1 MGTRF
6 RLIIMNFLEFF
17 IWGSWLISLG
27 GYMFSELQAT
37 GTHIGLTYG
46 TMGIASLFM
55 PALMGIVAD
64 RWINAERVLGICHL
78 AGAAFLFW
86 ASQIHEA
93 SLMYWVMLFNAM
105 VFMPT
110 IALNNTV
117 SYITLEKNGFDIV
130 KVFPP
135 IRVWGTVGF
144 IVAVWV
150 VDLLGWTASPN
161 QFLVGATAA
170 VCLALYSFTMPACK
184 PANTSRGSSWASA
197 FGLDAFVLFK
207 RKKMV
212 VFFLFA
218 MLLGAALQITNAF
231 GKPFLDDFGKID
243 QYRDSFAVKHSNIL
257 ISISQISETL
267 FILAIPFFLRRF
279 GIKIVM
285 LISIFAWVFRFGL
298 FAIGD
303 AGSGLWLLVLSM
315 IIYGMAFDFFN
326 ISGSLFVEK
335 EAGVKIRASAQG
347 LFMVMTNGVGAY
359 LGGLFSG
366 MVVDYFT
373 VDGITNWRN
382 TWFTFAGYA
391 MVLGI
396 LFPIMFKYRHDRDSE
411 ESVHLG
417 EPLLHNE

>member
-1 MGTRF
+1 
-6 RLIIMNFLEFF
+6 MNFLEFF
-17 IWGSWLISLG
+17 VWGSWLISLG
-27 GYMFSELQAT
+27 GYMFSVLHAT
-37 GTHIGLTYG
+37 GSQIGLTYG

-55 PALMGIVAD
+55 PALMGIIAD
-64 RWINAERVLGICHL
+64 RWINVERVLGICHL
-78 AGAAFLFW
+78 IGAALLFW
-86 ASQIHEA
+86 ASKIQVPSA
-93 SLMYWVMLFNAM
+93 MYWVMLFNAM
-105 VFMPT
+105 FFMPT

-150 VDLLGWTASPN
+150 VDLCGWTLSPN
-161 QFLVGATAA
+161 QFIVSAVAA
-170 VCLALYSFTMPACK
+170 VFLAVYSFTMSPCAPAK
-184 PANTSRGSSWASA
+184 TARSSSWISS

-212 VFFLFA
+212 IFFLFA

-231 GKPFLDDFGKID
+231 GKPFLDDFGKIAAYKD
-243 QYRDSFAVKHSNIL
+243 TFGVKHSNIL

-298 FAIGD
+298 FGIGNP
-303 AGSGLWLLVLSM
+303 GGGVWLLVLSM

-335 EAGVKIRASAQG
+335 EADVKIRASAQG
-347 LFMVMTNGVGAY
+347 LFMVMTNGIGAY
-359 LGGLFSG
+359 FGGLFSG
-366 MVVDYFT
+366 MVVDHFT
-373 VDGITNWRN
+373 KNNVTDWRS
-382 TWFTFAGYA
+382 TWFAFAGYA
-391 MVLGI
+391 LVLGI
-396 LFPIMFKYRHDRDSE
+396 IFPFVFKYKHNPE
-411 ESVHLG
+411 AITNVHA
-417 EPLLHNE
+417 ETLLVAEK